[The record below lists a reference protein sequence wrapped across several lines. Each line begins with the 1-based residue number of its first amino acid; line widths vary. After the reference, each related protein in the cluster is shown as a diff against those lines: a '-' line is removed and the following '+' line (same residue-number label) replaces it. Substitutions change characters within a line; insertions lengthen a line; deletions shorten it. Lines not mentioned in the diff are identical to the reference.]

1 MVGWCVAPKL
11 FGVLVSSKHR
21 SMFDERDQLRV
32 DGGWCVEV
40 VTQMPHAGSSHWFV
54 FTFHE
59 KIVVNNFDLKKFLI
73 GLKYS

>member
-1 MVGWCVAPKL
+1 MAPGL

-32 DGGWCVEV
+32 VGGWCVEV

-54 FTFHE
+54 FM
-59 KIVVNNFDLKKFLI
+59 KKVVDNNFDLIHEKV
-73 GLKYS
+73 

>member
-1 MVGWCVAPKL
+1 MAPKL

-32 DGGWCVEV
+32 VGGWCVEV

-54 FTFHE
+54 FM
-59 KIVVNNFDLKKFLI
+59 KNVVDP
-73 GLKYS
+73 